1 MKNNLISGNDI
12 SLRDFL
18 LELLKGGFAPVVIL
32 LKEFHFDKSG
42 VVLDGLH
49 FSAWSLLRH
58 MIHRQKIFL
67 AFMQNPEKD
76 INIWPE
82 AYWPQDFE
90 PKTEHE
96 WNQTIEVFETD
107 LETIIRLVKDSDTD
121 FYKIRS
127 NGKSFFWAAVAN
139 LQHNAY
145 HIGQIK
151 TIGRQMG
158 VW

>member
-1 MKNNLISGNDI
+1 MKKLDNESDLSHY
-12 SLRDFL
+12 LP
-18 LELLKGGFAPVVIL
+18 ELLRGGFAPVVIL
-32 LKEFHFDKSG
+32 LREFHFEKAG

-58 MIHRQKIFL
+58 MMHRQKIFL
-67 AFMQNPEKD
+67 EFMQNPGQD
-76 INIWPE
+76 INLWPE

-90 PKTEHE
+90 PGSEE
-96 WNQTIEVFETD
+96 DWNNTVESFEED
-107 LETIIRLVKDSDTD
+107 LEKIIEIILIRKNDL
-121 FYKIRS
+121 YEIRS
-127 NGKSFFWAAVAN
+127 NGKSLYWAAIAN

-151 TIGRQMG
+151 AIGRQLG